1 MNPDPRRKPPLVTEN
16 DLPSGKES
24 MITTY
29 PLLRRIL
36 QSRKLLSD
44 SITLRGFPD
53 QPGLFP
59 VEVANPSLKYD
70 FLEYLVEEENEAQA
84 ILEGRDRGGRGKLIK
99 DSD

>member
-1 MNPDPRRKPPLVTEN
+1 
-16 DLPSGKES
+16 

>member
-1 MNPDPRRKPPLVTEN
+1 
-16 DLPSGKES
+16 
-24 MITTY
+24 
-29 PLLRRIL
+29 
-36 QSRKLLSD
+36 LSD